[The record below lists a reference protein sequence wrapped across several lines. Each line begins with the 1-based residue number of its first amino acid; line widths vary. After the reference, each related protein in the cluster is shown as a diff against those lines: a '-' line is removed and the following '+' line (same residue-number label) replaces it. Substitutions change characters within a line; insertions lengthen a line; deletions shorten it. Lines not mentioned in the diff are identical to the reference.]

1 MELKHVL
8 TFSDFLNEGANGVKG
23 IRVFP
28 PGKKNKPEG
37 TCEAKS
43 LAEWC
48 NKWLQEG
55 LTLVLSVDL
64 DANLDDDEE
73 FDFDDYDKYIA
84 DPKYRSVP
92 NGTWFNKKLP
102 KYSDEISS
110 KKFEQEY
117 DCIGTVSKQE
127 PEGGKFYADKKTGYQ
142 DDWLRCVN
150 KKGVEYLF
158 PSSVI
163 LDVQKGCSVRDRI
176 YSGKSYLIDGKL
188 RGTITDYRKLEPEI
202 VPFITETSAKS
213 SKSGEEPRLS
223 KIAWMKKEYE
233 GGQISVTLQTGF
245 KKKYTLKQWRTEGFT
260 DLDESIENDENDEVI

>member
-73 FDFDDYDKYIA
+73 FDV
-84 DPKYRSVP
+84 S
-92 NGTWFNKKLP
+92 L
-102 KYSDEISS
+102 SS
-110 KKFEQEY
+110 SFKIVLLEEEEETELIESCKEF
-117 DCIGTVSKQE
+117 CICC
-127 PEGGKFYADKKTGYQ
+127 
-142 DDWLRCVN
+142 LN
-150 KKGVEYLF
+150 
-158 PSSVI
+158 
-163 LDVQKGCSVRDRI
+163 
-176 YSGKSYLIDGKL
+176 
-188 RGTITDYRKLEPEI
+188 
-202 VPFITETSAKS
+202 
-213 SKSGEEPRLS
+213 
-223 KIAWMKKEYE
+223 
-233 GGQISVTLQTGF
+233 
-245 KKKYTLKQWRTEGFT
+245 
-260 DLDESIENDENDEVI
+260 